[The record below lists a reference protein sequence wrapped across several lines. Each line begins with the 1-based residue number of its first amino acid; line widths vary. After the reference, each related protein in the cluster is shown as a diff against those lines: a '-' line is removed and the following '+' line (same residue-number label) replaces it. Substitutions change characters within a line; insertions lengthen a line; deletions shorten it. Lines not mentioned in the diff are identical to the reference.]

1 MGLLEIM
8 YTIVHQLLHG
18 IFPEIDKTTINK
30 KTDEVWNSGITEL
43 ANEK

>member
-18 IFPEIDKTTINK
+18 IFPELDETAINK
-30 KTDEVWNSGITEL
+30 KTEEAWKSGITEL
-43 ANEK
+43 ADEK